1 MYIFFFFSAKH
12 ENRAAKKPVL
22 DFFIKQLELVD
33 EGRIRSQIPSCE
45 TLTIQQLLKT
55 QKKAVSSISF
65 ITLPVFNMALF
76 LYKWP
81 TTKRFAYLLQSNL

>member
-1 MYIFFFFSAKH
+1 MYIFFFFWAKH

-45 TLTIQQLLKT
+45 TQSNNSTDPKNT
-55 QKKAVSSISF
+55 KESSF
-65 ITLPVFNMALF
+65 I
-76 LYKWP
+76 
-81 TTKRFAYLLQSNL
+81 S